1 LPRRFFSA
9 IMHGMAEENI
19 DNQSEEYGF
28 KGVIWEIVKMV
39 FWVVVII
46 VPIRVF
52 LIQPFFV
59 QGASME
65 PNFEDKQ
72 YLIVNELG
80 YKTTNIGSVSNSL
93 FTVKPFKELQ
103 RGDVVV
109 FRYPK
114 NPSVFYIKRIIG
126 LPGEK
131 IEISNDKVKIF
142 NAENP
147 TGFVLDE
154 GKYLS
159 SSVMTSGDINMTLGN
174 EYFVMGDNRQYSSD
188 SRSWGPV
195 PEADVMGKV
204 VLRAWP
210 LGKAG
215 LF

>member
-1 LPRRFFSA
+1 LPRPFFSA
-9 IMHGMAEENI
+9 IIPLMSEEKYN
-19 DNQSEEYGF
+19 NQDEEYGF

-80 YKTTNIGSVSNSL
+80 YKTTSVSNL

-131 IEISNDKVKIF
+131 IEIGSDKVKIF
-142 NAENP
+142 NSENP
-147 TGFVLDE
+147 NGFVLDE

-159 SSVMTSGDINMTLGN
+159 ASVMTAGEANLTLGD
-174 EYFVMGDNRQYSSD
+174 EYFVMGDNREYSSD

-195 PEADVMGKV
+195 PADDVMGKV

-210 LGKAG
+210 FSKAG
-215 LF
+215 IF

>member
-1 LPRRFFSA
+1 
-9 IMHGMAEENI
+9 
-19 DNQSEEYGF
+19 
-28 KGVIWEIVKMV
+28 
-39 FWVVVII
+39 
-46 VPIRVF
+46 
-52 LIQPFFV
+52 
-59 QGASME
+59 ME

-80 YKTTNIGSVSNSL
+80 YKTTEVGNL

-114 NPSVFYIKRIIG
+114 NPSIFYIKRIIG

-142 NAENP
+142 NSENP
-147 TGFVLDE
+147 NGFVLEE

-159 SSVMTSGDINMTLGN
+159 ASVMTAGEINMTLGD
-174 EYFVMGDNRQYSSD
+174 EYFVMGDNREYSSD

-195 PEADVMGKV
+195 PADDVMGKV

-210 LGKAG
+210 ISRAS

>member
-1 LPRRFFSA
+1 MTDEKNNDL
-9 IMHGMAEENI
+9 
-19 DNQSEEYGF
+19 QSEEYGF
-28 KGVIWEIVKMV
+28 SGVIWEIVKMV

-65 PNFEDKQ
+65 PNFEDRQ

-80 YKTTNIGSVSNSL
+80 YKTTELGNS
-93 FTVKPFKELQ
+93 FTVKSFKELK

-126 LPGEK
+126 LPGER
-131 IEISNDKVKIF
+131 IQISDGVVKIY
-142 NAENP
+142 NSENP
-147 TGFVLDE
+147 NGFVLDE
-154 GKYLS
+154 GQYLS
-159 SSVMTSGDINMTLGN
+159 SSVETTGDVNMTLGD

-188 SRSWGPV
+188 SRSWGSV
-195 PEADVMGKV
+195 PEKDVMGKV

-210 LGKAG
+210 FSKAKI
-215 LF
+215 F

>member
-1 LPRRFFSA
+1 MS
-9 IMHGMAEENI
+9 EENI
-19 DNQSEEYGF
+19 ENQSEEYGF

-80 YKTTNIGSVSNSL
+80 YKTTSIGSA

-114 NPSVFYIKRIIG
+114 NPKIFYIKRIIG

-131 IEISNDKVKIF
+131 IEISGDKVKIF
-142 NAENP
+142 NSEAPN
-147 TGFVLDE
+147 GFVLNE
-154 GKYLS
+154 SKYLS
-159 SSVMTSGDINMTLGN
+159 TSVMTSGEINMTLGG
-174 EYFVMGDNRQYSSD
+174 EYFVMGDNREYSSD

-195 PEADVMGKV
+195 PEVDVMGKV

-210 LGKAG
+210 VSKAS

>member
-1 LPRRFFSA
+1 MS
-9 IMHGMAEENI
+9 EENI
-19 DNQSEEYGF
+19 DNQSEESGF
-28 KGVIWEIVKMV
+28 KGIIWEIVKMV

-80 YKTTNIGSVSNSL
+80 YKTTKVGSASNSL
-93 FTVKPFKELQ
+93 FTVKSFKDLQ

-142 NAENP
+142 NSENP
-147 TGFVLDE
+147 NGFVLDE

-159 SSVMTSGDINMTLGN
+159 PSVMTSGDINMTLGN

-215 LF
+215 IF

>member
-1 LPRRFFSA
+1 MPL
-9 IMHGMAEENI
+9 MTEEKDI
-19 DNQSEEYGF
+19 ENQSEEYGF

-80 YKTTNIGSVSNSL
+80 YKTTEVGNL

-114 NPSVFYIKRIIG
+114 NPSIFYIKRIIG

-142 NAENP
+142 NSENP
-147 TGFVLDE
+147 NGFVLEE

-159 SSVMTSGDINMTLGN
+159 ASVMTAGEINMTLGD
-174 EYFVMGDNRQYSSD
+174 EYFVMGDNREYSSD

-195 PEADVMGKV
+195 PADDVMGKV

-210 LGKAG
+210 ISRAS

>member
-1 LPRRFFSA
+1 MTGKNGNNP
-9 IMHGMAEENI
+9 
-19 DNQSEEYGF
+19 QSEDYGF
-28 KGVIWEIVKMV
+28 SGVVWEIVKMV

-65 PNFEDKQ
+65 PNFEDRE

-80 YKTTNIGSVSNSL
+80 YKTTNVGLGSKENTL
-93 FTVKPFKELQ
+93 FTVKPFKELR

-114 NPSVFYIKRIIG
+114 SPKVFYIKRIIA

-131 IEISNDKVKIF
+131 IQISNGQVKIS

-147 TGFVLDE
+147 NGFVLDE
-154 GKYLS
+154 GEYLS
-159 SSVMTSGDINMTLGN
+159 VSEETAGEINLVLGD
-174 EYFVMGDNRQYSSD
+174 EYFVMGDNRKYSSD

-195 PEADVMGKV
+195 PAEDVMGKV
-204 VLRAWP
+204 ILRAWP
-210 LGKAG
+210 IGKAT

>member
-1 LPRRFFSA
+1 MPKRFFSA
-9 IMHGMAEENI
+9 IMPLMIEEKDI
-19 DNQSEEYGF
+19 EPQAEEYGF

-65 PNFEDKQ
+65 PNFEDKE

-80 YKTTNIGSVSNSL
+80 YKTTSISNI
-93 FTVKPFKELQ
+93 FTVKPFKELR

-114 NPSVFYIKRIIG
+114 NPSIFYIKRIVG

-142 NAENP
+142 NSENP
-147 TGFVLDE
+147 NGFVLDE

-159 SSVMTSGDINMTLGN
+159 ASVMTSGEINMNLNN
-174 EYFVMGDNRQYSSD
+174 EYFVMGDNRGASSD

-195 PEADVMGKV
+195 PEEDVMGRV

-210 LGKAG
+210 VSKAS

>member
-1 LPRRFFSA
+1 
-9 IMHGMAEENI
+9 MADEQNI
-19 DNQSEEYGF
+19 ENQSEEYGF
-28 KGVIWEIVKMV
+28 SGVIWEIVKMV

-65 PNFEDKQ
+65 PNFEDKE

-80 YKTTNIGSVSNSL
+80 YKTTPVGNF
-93 FTVKPFKELQ
+93 FTVKPFKELR

-114 NPSVFYIKRIIG
+114 NPKIFYIKRIVG

-131 IEISNDKVKIF
+131 VEISGGEVKIS
-142 NAENP
+142 NSENP
-147 TGFVLDE
+147 NGFVFDE
-154 GKYLS
+154 REYLPAS
-159 SSVMTSGDINMTLGN
+159 EETNGEISMTLKD
-174 EYFVMGDNRQYSSD
+174 EYFVMGDNRKNSSD
-188 SRSWGPV
+188 SRAWGPV
-195 PEADVMGKV
+195 PEEDVMGKV

-210 LGKAG
+210 IGKAG
-215 LF
+215 IF

>member
-1 LPRRFFSA
+1 MPL
-9 IMHGMAEENI
+9 MTEEK
-19 DNQSEEYGF
+19 DTPPQSEEYGF

-80 YKTTNIGSVSNSL
+80 YKTTNVGSGANSL
-93 FTVKPFKELQ
+93 FTVKPFKELR

-114 NPSVFYIKRIIG
+114 NPSIFYIKRIIG

-131 IEISNDKVKIF
+131 IEIKDDKVKIF

-147 TGFVLDE
+147 NGFALDE
-154 GKYLS
+154 SKYLS
-159 SSVMTSGDINMTLGN
+159 SSVTTSGEINQTLGE

-195 PEADVMGKV
+195 PEADTMGKV

-215 LF
+215 IF

>member
-1 LPRRFFSA
+1 MS
-9 IMHGMAEENI
+9 EENI
-19 DNQSEEYGF
+19 ENQSEEYGF

-80 YKTTNIGSVSNSL
+80 YKTTSIGSA

-114 NPSVFYIKRIIG
+114 NPKIFYIKRIIG

-131 IEISNDKVKIF
+131 IEISGDKVKIF
-142 NAENP
+142 NSEAPN
-147 TGFVLDE
+147 GFVLNE
-154 GKYLS
+154 SKYLS
-159 SSVMTSGDINMTLGN
+159 TSVMTSGEINMTLGG
-174 EYFVMGDNRQYSSD
+174 EYFVMGDNREYSSD

-195 PEADVMGKV
+195 PEVDVMGKV
-204 VLRAWP
+204 ILRAWP
-210 LGKAG
+210 VSKAS
-215 LF
+215 FF

>member
-1 LPRRFFSA
+1 
-9 IMHGMAEENI
+9 MTNEENKDI
-19 DNQSEEYGF
+19 RSEESGLS
-28 KGVIWEIVKMV
+28 GVIWEIVKMV
-39 FWVVVII
+39 FWVVIII

-80 YKTTNIGSVSNSL
+80 YKTTDLGNFFSL
-93 FTVKPFKELQ
+93 KPFKELK

-114 NPSVFYIKRIIG
+114 NPSIFYIKRIVG
-126 LPGEK
+126 LPGERIQISGGVVK
-131 IEISNDKVKIF
+131 ISNS
-142 NAENP
+142 ENP
-147 TGFVLDE
+147 NGFVLDE
-154 GKYLS
+154 SGYLS
-159 SSVMTSGDINMTLGN
+159 PSVETTGEINTNLGE

-188 SRSWGPV
+188 SRSWGSV
-195 PEADVMGKV
+195 PENDVMGKV

-210 LGKAG
+210 VNKAK
-215 LF
+215 LY

>member
-1 LPRRFFSA
+1 
-9 IMHGMAEENI
+9 MTEEK
-19 DNQSEEYGF
+19 DTPPQAEEYGF

-80 YKTTNIGSVSNSL
+80 YKTTNVGSESNSL
-93 FTVKPFKELQ
+93 FTVKPFKELK

-114 NPSVFYIKRIIG
+114 NPSIFYIKRIVG

-142 NAENP
+142 NSENP
-147 TGFVLDE
+147 DGFVLDE
-154 GKYLS
+154 SQYLS
-159 SSVMTSGDINMTLGN
+159 SSVMTSGETNLTLGE

-195 PEADVMGKV
+195 PEVDVMGKV

-210 LGKAG
+210 ISKAS

>member
-1 LPRRFFSA
+1 MPL
-9 IMHGMAEENI
+9 MTEEEKSV
-19 DNQSEEYGF
+19 DNQAEEYGF

-65 PNFEDKQ
+65 PNFEDKE

-80 YKTTNIGSVSNSL
+80 YKTTSISSL

-114 NPSVFYIKRIIG
+114 NPSIFYIKRIVG

-131 IEISNDKVKIF
+131 IEISGDKVKIF
-142 NAENP
+142 NSENP
-147 TGFVLDE
+147 NGFVLDE
-154 GKYLS
+154 SKYLA
-159 SSVMTSGDINMTLGN
+159 SSVTTSGEINQTIGE

-195 PEADVMGKV
+195 PEVDVMGKV

-210 LGKAG
+210 VSKAS

>member
-1 LPRRFFSA
+1 MSDK
-9 IMHGMAEENI
+9 EKS
-19 DNQSEEYGF
+19 DSDSYEYGF
-28 KGVIWEIVKMV
+28 SGVIWEIVKMV

-72 YLIVNELG
+72 YLIVNEFG
-80 YKTTNIGSVSNSL
+80 YKTTELGN
-93 FTVKPFKELQ
+93 FYAVKPFKELK

-109 FRYPK
+109 FRYPR

-126 LPGEK
+126 LPGER
-131 IEISNDKVKIF
+131 IQVSNDQVKIF

-147 TGFVLDE
+147 NGFVLDE
-154 GKYLS
+154 SGYLS
-159 SSVMTSGDINMTLGN
+159 KDVNTSGEVSVALGE
-174 EYFVMGDNRQYSSD
+174 EYFVMGDNREFSSD

-195 PEADVMGKV
+195 PEKDVMGKV

-210 LGKAG
+210 LNKASIY
-215 LF
+215 

>member
-1 LPRRFFSA
+1 
-9 IMHGMAEENI
+9 MTEENI
-19 DNQSEEYGF
+19 DNQAEEYGF

-80 YKTTNIGSVSNSL
+80 YKTTEIGNA
-93 FTVKPFKELQ
+93 FTVKPFKELK

-114 NPSVFYIKRIIG
+114 NPSIFYIKRIIG

-131 IEISNDKVKIF
+131 IEIADDKVKIF
-142 NAENP
+142 NSENP
-147 TGFVLDE
+147 NGFVLDE
-154 GKYLS
+154 GGYLS
-159 SSVMTSGDINMTLGN
+159 ASVTTVGDINLTLGE

-195 PEADVMGKV
+195 PEVDVMGKV

-210 LGKAG
+210 IGKAG
-215 LF
+215 IF

>member
-1 LPRRFFSA
+1 MTDEKNKESQL
-9 IMHGMAEENI
+9 
-19 DNQSEEYGF
+19 EEYGF
-28 KGVIWEIVKMV
+28 KGIIWEIVKMV

-65 PNFEDKQ
+65 PNFEDKE

-80 YKTTNIGSVSNSL
+80 YKTTNVGFGKGL
-93 FTVKPFKELQ
+93 DFFTMKPFKDFR

-114 NPSVFYIKRIIG
+114 NPSIFYIKRIVG
-126 LPGEK
+126 LPNEK
-131 IEISNDKVKIF
+131 IEISNGQVKIF
-142 NAENP
+142 NSENP
-147 TGFVLDE
+147 DGFVLDE
-154 GKYLS
+154 SEYLS
-159 SSVMTSGDINMTLGN
+159 PSVTTSGKINVTLGN
-174 EYFVMGDNRQYSSD
+174 EYFVMGDNREYSSD

-195 PEADVMGKV
+195 PKSDVMGKV

-210 LGKAG
+210 ISKATI
-215 LF
+215 F

>member
-1 LPRRFFSA
+1 
-9 IMHGMAEENI
+9 MENNNPTSEI
-19 DNQSEEYGF
+19 NEEYY
-28 KGVIWEIVKMV
+28 GVGSFVLEIMKI
-39 FWVVVII
+39 FLLALVII

-52 LIQPFFV
+52 LFQPFFV

-80 YKTTNIGSVSNSL
+80 YKTTEVGNL

-142 NAENP
+142 NSENP
-147 TGFVLDE
+147 NGFVLDE
-154 GKYLS
+154 SQYLS
-159 SSVMTSGDINMTLGN
+159 ASVMTSGEINMTLGD
-174 EYFVMGDNRQYSSD
+174 EYFVMGDNREYSSD

-195 PEADVMGKV
+195 PADDVMGKV

-210 LGKAG
+210 ISRAS

>member
-1 LPRRFFSA
+1 
-9 IMHGMAEENI
+9 MTEEKDI
-19 DNQSEEYGF
+19 ENQSEEYGF

-80 YKTTNIGSVSNSL
+80 YKTTEVGNL

-114 NPSVFYIKRIIG
+114 NPSIFYIKRIIG

-142 NAENP
+142 NSENP
-147 TGFVLDE
+147 NGFVLEE

-159 SSVMTSGDINMTLGN
+159 ASVMTAGEINMTLVD
-174 EYFVMGDNRQYSSD
+174 EYFVMGDNREYSSD

-195 PEADVMGKV
+195 PADDVMGKV

-210 LGKAG
+210 ISRAS

>member
-1 LPRRFFSA
+1 MPL
-9 IMHGMAEENI
+9 MTEEKDI
-19 DNQSEEYGF
+19 ENQSEEYGF

-80 YKTTNIGSVSNSL
+80 YKTTEVGNL

-114 NPSVFYIKRIIG
+114 NPSIFYIKRIIG

-142 NAENP
+142 NSENP
-147 TGFVLDE
+147 NGFVLEE

-159 SSVMTSGDINMTLGN
+159 ASVMTAGEINMNLNN
-174 EYFVMGDNRQYSSD
+174 EYFVMGDNREYSSD

-195 PEADVMGKV
+195 PADDVMGKV

-210 LGKAG
+210 ISRAS

>member
-1 LPRRFFSA
+1 
-9 IMHGMAEENI
+9 MVDEEKNSES
-19 DNQSEEYGF
+19 QSEEYGF
-28 KGVIWEIVKMV
+28 RGVIWEIVKMV

-65 PNFEDKQ
+65 PNFEDRE

-80 YKTTNIGSVSNSL
+80 YKTTNVGLGANNFFS
-93 FTVKPFKELQ
+93 VKPFKELQ

-126 LPGEK
+126 LPGER
-131 IEISNDKVKIF
+131 IEISNNQVKIF
-142 NAENP
+142 NSENP
-147 TGFVLDE
+147 NGFILDE
-154 GKYLS
+154 SKYLPAS
-159 SSVMTSGDINMTLGN
+159 EETTGEVSQTLGSQ
-174 EYFVMGDNRQYSSD
+174 YFVMGDNRKYSSD

-195 PEADVMGKV
+195 PEQDVMGKV
-204 VLRAWP
+204 ILRAWP
-210 LGKAG
+210 VSKAS

>member
-1 LPRRFFSA
+1 
-9 IMHGMAEENI
+9 MTDEENY
-19 DNQSEEYGF
+19 NESNTEEYGL

-65 PNFEDKQ
+65 PNFEDRE

-80 YKTTNIGSVSNSL
+80 YKTTNVGFSI
-93 FTVKPFKELQ
+93 VKPFKELQ

-109 FRYPK
+109 FRYPI
-114 NPSVFYIKRIIG
+114 NPKIFYIKRIIG

-131 IEISNDKVKIF
+131 IEISGGQVRILNS
-142 NAENP
+142 ENP
-147 TGFVLDE
+147 NGFALE
-154 GKYLS
+154 ESEYLPAS
-159 SSVMTSGDINMTLGN
+159 EETAGETSLTLGN
-174 EYFVMGDNRQYSSD
+174 EYFVLGDNRKYSSD

-195 PEADVMGKV
+195 PGEDVMGKV
-204 VLRAWP
+204 ILRAWP
-210 LGKAG
+210 LSKATI
-215 LF
+215 F

>member
-1 LPRRFFSA
+1 
-9 IMHGMAEENI
+9 MTEENSE
-19 DNQSEEYGF
+19 NQSEEYGF

-80 YKTTNIGSVSNSL
+80 YKTTEVSNL
-93 FTVKPFKELQ
+93 FTVKPFKELK

-114 NPSVFYIKRIIG
+114 NPKIFYIKRIIG

-131 IEISNDKVKIF
+131 IEVSNDKVKIF
-142 NAENP
+142 NSENP
-147 TGFVLDE
+147 NGFVLDE

-159 SSVMTSGDINMTLGN
+159 ASVTTTGEANLTLGN

-195 PEADVMGKV
+195 PEVDVMGKV

-210 LGKAG
+210 FNKAG
-215 LF
+215 VF

>member
-1 LPRRFFSA
+1 
-9 IMHGMAEENI
+9 MTGEKNI
-19 DNQSEEYGF
+19 QTKEDYGV
-28 KGVIWEIVKMV
+28 GGIIWELVKMV

-46 VPIRVF
+46 VPLRVF

-65 PNFEDKQ
+65 PNFEDKE
-72 YLIVNELG
+72 YLIINELG
-80 YKTTNIGSVSNSL
+80 YKTTDVG
-93 FTVKPFKELQ
+93 FTYGEKEIDFFTAKAFKEFQ

-114 NPSVFYIKRIIG
+114 NPSVYYIKRVIG

-131 IEISNDKVKIF
+131 IEIKDKKVRIY

-147 TGFVLDE
+147 EGFVLDE
-154 GKYLS
+154 SSYLS
-159 SSVMTSGDINMTLGN
+159 AGEETSGDQIVQLSGA
-174 EYFVMGDNRQYSSD
+174 EYFVLGDNRNYSSD

-195 PEADVMGKV
+195 PEYDVVGKV
-204 VLRAWP
+204 LLRAWP
-210 LGKAG
+210 FKKAQ

>member
-1 LPRRFFSA
+1 MPL
-9 IMHGMAEENI
+9 MTEEKDI
-19 DNQSEEYGF
+19 EPQAEEYGF

-65 PNFEDKQ
+65 PNFEDKE

-80 YKTTNIGSVSNSL
+80 YKTTEVGFGKGSDL

-114 NPSVFYIKRIIG
+114 NPSIFYIKRIIG

-131 IEISNDKVKIF
+131 IEISGDKVKIF
-142 NAENP
+142 NSENP
-147 TGFVLDE
+147 NGFVLDE

-159 SSVMTSGDINMTLGN
+159 ASVTTSGEINMNLN
-174 EYFVMGDNRQYSSD
+174 DEYFVMGDNRDYSSD

-195 PEADVMGKV
+195 PEVDVMGKV

-210 LGKAG
+210 IGKASI
-215 LF
+215 F